1 MARSQL
7 ERGLAIV
14 ELLFGH
20 VLDGM
25 KNSEICSR
33 LRMDA
38 ISACRTLEALERAKW
53 VRQTDRG
60 GWVLTE
66 KPVALMKVFQAYQQE
81 YHERMTSYA
90 ARTDAQ
96 AKQMIR

>member
-1 MARSQL
+1 
-7 ERGLAIV
+7 
-14 ELLFGH
+14 
-20 VLDGM
+20 M
-25 KNSEICSR
+25 KKS
-33 LRMDA
+33 
-38 ISACRTLEALERAKW
+38 KW
-53 VRQTDRG
+53 VKQTPTG

-66 KPVALMKVFQAYQQE
+66 RPVALLKVFQVYQQK